1 MGNVISG
8 QQDLSDLKG
17 KDSTMWNNGTIFG
30 KEIERIIIKNNP
42 VLQKRACCMGLTDGQ
57 PNAENGLEVPIANI
71 GITDFGGYAS
81 SKNFDNKWNK
91 AVKNNYV
98 YTDGDGEVLENENP
112 YENDFVKEN
121 LGDMMPTSDAKRLM
135 SQGMTIKNLGFS
147 KENVPSCSFE
157 PTKDRFVE
165 TSKTGTKEYKG
176 YPQDKDN
183 RKAET
188 QQSRKTCDTFME
200 AYSKQT
206 IVERQCI
213 TTCGEIR
220 DIDQEELD
228 TLGFGK
234 VCRGQDPDKK
244 ILDVRKPGCRQGDEL
259 IRNPGEPSSFHP
271 AFNYPTESTCELSPY
286 GDLYNSDAGKHLG
299 KVFNSSA
306 ILRKKVNFVDSACF
320 GRENYDEGKNAA
332 YLKLDFLQNDMQC
345 VNVADF
351 NNVKINAGKTAKVN
365 VRQES
370 SCANTRTDSSK
381 ATPADPTG
389 QMNTAD
395 DAPTFNDPTPD
406 DVGSGGDSGSENRSS
421 RGNAR
426 MSGADDTQSGGG
438 GGEGMKPPVIPPINT
453 KRKLGLPV
461 DDEIAY
467 GIAGVVFMLLMM

>member
-1 MGNVISG
+1 
-8 QQDLSDLKG
+8 
-17 KDSTMWNNGTIFG
+17 
-30 KEIERIIIKNNP
+30 
-42 VLQKRACCMGLTDGQ
+42 MGLTDGQ
-57 PNAENGLEVPIANI
+57 PSAENGLEVPIANI

-81 SKNFDNKWNK
+81 KNNFDNKWQK
-91 AVKNNYV
+91 AVKSNYV
-98 YTDGDGEVLENENP
+98 YKDGDGKVLENENP

-147 KENVPSCSFE
+147 KGNVPSCSFE

-188 QQSRKTCDTFME
+188 QNTRKTCDTFME

-259 IRNPGEPSSFHP
+259 IRNPGESSTFHP

-395 DAPTFNDPTPD
+395 DAPTFNDPDPSASS
-406 DVGSGGDSGSENRSS
+406 SGGGDGGSGSESRSS
-421 RGNAR
+421 SGNSR
-426 MSGADDTQSGGG
+426 MSGADDTQGGRG
-438 GGEGMKPPVIPPINT
+438 GMKPPPMPPMNS

-461 DDEIAY
+461 DDELAY
-467 GIAGVVFMLLMM
+467 GVAGVVFMLLMM

>member
-8 QQDLSDLKG
+8 QQGLSDLQG
-17 KDSTMWNNGTIFG
+17 EDSTFWNNGTIFG

-42 VLQKRACCMGLTDGQ
+42 VLQKRACCMGITDGQ
-57 PNAENGLEVPIANI
+57 PNTGNGLEVPIANI
-71 GITDFGGYAS
+71 GISDFGGYAS
-81 SKNFDNKWNK
+81 KNNFDKKWNK
-91 AVKNNYV
+91 TVNDNYV
-98 YTDGDGEVLENENP
+98 YKDDDGKVIENANP
-112 YENDFVKEN
+112 YEDEFVKTE
-121 LGDMMPTSDAKRLM
+121 LGDTMMPTSDPKRLM
-135 SQGMTIKNLGFS
+135 YQGMTIKNLGFS

-157 PTKDRFVE
+157 PTKDRFNE
-165 TSKTGTKEYKG
+165 TSKTGTQEYKG

-183 RKAET
+183 RTAET
-188 QQSRKTCDTFME
+188 ETSRRTCDTFME
-200 AYSKQT
+200 AYSKQS
-206 IVERQCI
+206 IIERQCI

-220 DIDQEELD
+220 DIDQDELD

-234 VCRGQDPDKK
+234 VCRGKGGDKK
-244 ILDVRKPGCRQGDEL
+244 ILDVRKPGCRQGEEL
-259 IRNPGEPSSFHP
+259 IRNIGESSSFHP

-320 GRENYDEGKNAA
+320 GREDYDEGVNAA

-351 NNVKINAGKTAKVN
+351 NNVNINAGNSAKVN

-370 SCANTRTDSSK
+370 SCANTTTDSSK
-381 ATPADPTG
+381 ATPAVPTG

-395 DAPTFNDPTPD
+395 DAPTFNNPDSSPTSD
-406 DVGSGGDSGSENRSS
+406 SGSGGNSDSSS
-421 RGNAR
+421 GNSDSS
-426 MSGADDTQSGGG
+426 SGNSDSSSG
-438 GGEGMKPPVIPPINT
+438 GMKPPVLPPMNT

-467 GIAGVVFMLLMM
+467 GIASIVSLLVFM

>member
-30 KEIERIIIKNNP
+30 KEIERIIIKNNK

-57 PNAENGLEVPIANI
+57 PNTGNGLEVPIANI

-81 SKNFDNKWNK
+81 KNNFDDKWKK
-91 AVKNNYV
+91 AVKGNYI
-98 YTDGDGEVLENENP
+98 YKDGEGEVLENVNP
-112 YENDFVKEN
+112 YENDFVKEK

-165 TSKTGTKEYKG
+165 TSKTGAQEYKG
-176 YPQDKDN
+176 YPQDKDT
-183 RKAET
+183 RTAET
-188 QQSRKTCDTFME
+188 ESSRRTCDTFME

-206 IVERQCI
+206 IIERQCI

-220 DIDQEELD
+220 DIDQDELD

-299 KVFNSSA
+299 KVFNSPA
-306 ILRKKVNFVDSACF
+306 ILRKKVNFVDSSCF
-320 GRENYDEGKNAA
+320 GRENYGEGVNAA
-332 YLKLDFLQNDMQC
+332 YLKLDFLKNDMQC

-351 NNVKINAGKTAKVN
+351 NNVRINAGNSAKVN

-395 DAPTFNDPTPD
+395 DTPIFNDSTPA
-406 DVGSGGDSGSENRSS
+406 DVGSVGADGGSGNESRSS

-426 MSGADDTQSGGG
+426 MSGEDDTGGG
-438 GGEGMKPPVIPPINT
+438 GGMKPPAIPPMNT

-467 GIAGVVFMLLMM
+467 GVAGVVFMLIMM